1 MQILKYVLIVL
12 SVFLHTNNA
21 FAQNFF
27 PDQCVGT
34 WEGMMQIYYQGTL
47 RDSVRVRF
55 TVAPQSENTWKWQT
69 EYLSEKMPLTKNY
82 TLKLKDA
89 RQNLYTTDEGNGIEL
104 HEYLFGNKLY
114 SVFEVEGI
122 LLTSSYELRGA
133 ELIFEV
139 TSGKKIPEATTQ
151 EVSNFSTLSLQR
163 VILKK
168 VE

>member
-1 MQILKYVLIVL
+1 MQILKYMLI
-12 SVFLHTNNA
+12 A
-21 FAQNFF
+21 FFVSLLISNGTAQNLF
-27 PDQCVGT
+27 PDKCAGT

-47 RDSVRVRF
+47 RDSVKVRF
-55 TVAPQSENTWKWQT
+55 TVAPQSENAWKWQT

-89 RQNLYTTDEGNGIEL
+89 TQNLYITDEGNGIEL

-122 LLTSSYELRGA
+122 LLTSSYELRGE

-168 VE
+168 TK